1 MPTLVIRR
9 LPPREQ
15 AVVPGHPQC
24 QTSTRESQTST
35 GGGSSGRKNVDS
47 KLLDVKIV
55 FHCSAL
61 ARLIIQASALIPAT
75 ANMKYDKKNMERKL
89 IEIRNELK
97 VRKRIISICS
107 HVFIV

>member
-1 MPTLVIRR
+1 MPTLVLNILFLVIRR

-97 VRKRIISICS
+97 VGKQIM
-107 HVFIV
+107 